1 MFIYFVVTLN
11 LILVNGVMIIFY
23 ILGNF
28 LEACKLMCEHKP
40 EFNQVFNGEIN
51 YTSPLLQNEL
61 IGMCAENVRN
71 MIVTEIKKAGSYSIM
86 CDEAR

>member
-1 MFIYFVVTLN
+1 MEW
-11 LILVNGVMIIFY
+11 IISY
-23 ILGNF
+23 ILGNY

-40 EFNQVFNGEIN
+40 EFKQVFNSKIN

-61 IGMCAENVRN
+61 IRICAENVRS
-71 MIVTEIKKAGSYSIM
+71 MIIMEIKKAGSFSIM